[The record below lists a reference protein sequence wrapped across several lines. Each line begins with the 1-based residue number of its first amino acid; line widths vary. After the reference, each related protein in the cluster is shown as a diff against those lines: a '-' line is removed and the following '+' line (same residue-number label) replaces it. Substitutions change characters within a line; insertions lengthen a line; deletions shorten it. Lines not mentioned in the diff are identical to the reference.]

1 MNAIELIA
9 QDLFDKVRSRFS
21 NLQMGDETG
30 AVTIN
35 PTEARFFDFDF
46 VVEGNNLGRV
56 SVSINDLGNLKLF
69 YSQGIVEDHDPVT
82 QDFWFNFLREMRQ
95 FAKRR
100 LLRFD
105 TRDITKGNLE
115 KNDFQYLAVNGSKE
129 DNMTESQMY
138 GSSKSSY
145 RPLEK
150 TLLIIRHNTK
160 VGEDRG
166 ARSRPNNIKSVFIQN
181 EAGERFKYP
190 FVHLAGAKA
199 MQRHVANGGMPYDE
213 AGTAI
218 IKMSETIRALSTFKR
233 QVGNAEQLTQEAV
246 GIVDRASSKLA
257 TLRSMIENLSK
268 QTHYESWR
276 ENLENVDLSEQ
287 SELDPATLED
297 YKSKFTISHYKEDLT
312 QYFPLLYSIMRETS
326 EIDLEDYV
334 GEEKEEMCDACDE
347 PVSHCGCDDHEETK
361 ESLGGRMGYYV
372 VDRFSKDP
380 TDGPFNSP
388 QEAQQANHNGGSV
401 VQYPID
407 DVGTI
412 RDGRPVTQRSPSAE
426 FEAWADKVAMEVFDD
441 DESEKIQHLMRKYGW
456 SRQEAMEYL
465 HYEKHD
471 PKDWDDFNEG
481 NAVDEAGS
489 PEQQAAIAINKKSS
503 SVEEGAYQDLGPNG
517 REIYAKVQ
525 ALRDKIRSGEITPN
539 EKMQSQFDQL
549 LVGAGM
555 DPEFAERE
563 WNRITGNSSTP
574 TLDPKYKKSA
584 PPISAPGAGDDD
596 EDDDASFLQKLR
608 MQAKGGSIQ
617 QGADTGEVDEEMEET
632 NIHPAQIAEL
642 VLPHIDRETGG
653 CPLGATGVGINIKK
667 QTGSERAG
675 KLAEKLV
682 HHLQAKYQAESESR
696 QQMESMRRL
705 AGLPPLAEAKKE
717 KEPEG
722 NVSSKRFET
731 DSQRVARLAKE
742 KMQAKK
748 KARA

>member
-21 NLQMGDETG
+21 NLQMGDESG
-30 AVTIN
+30 AVTID

-56 SVSINDLGNLKLF
+56 SVSINELGNLKLF

-82 QDFWFNFLREMRQ
+82 QDFWFDFLREMRQ

-115 KNDFQYLAVNGSKE
+115 KNDFQYLATNGSKE

-213 AGTAI
+213 AGSSI

-233 QVGNAEQLTQEAV
+233 QVGNAEQLTQEAM
-246 GIVDRASSKLA
+246 GIVDRASDKLS
-257 TLRSMIENLSK
+257 TLRTTIENLAK
-268 QTHYESWR
+268 QTHYEAWR
-276 ENLENVDLSEQ
+276 ENLENIDLSEQ
-287 SELDPATLED
+287 SALDPATLED
-297 YKSKFTISHYKEDLT
+297 YKSKFTISSYKEDLT

-334 GEEKEEMCDACDE
+334 GEDKEEEYCDACDRPSDE
-347 PVSHCGCDDHEETK
+347 CACDDHEETK
-361 ESLGGRMGYYV
+361 EGI
-372 VDRFSKDP
+372 
-380 TDGPFNSP
+380 
-388 QEAQQANHNGGSV
+388 EA
-401 VQYPID
+401 
-407 DVGTI
+407 
-412 RDGRPVTQRSPSAE
+412 
-426 FEAWADKVAMEVFDD
+426 FEAWADKVAMEVFD
-441 DESEKIQHLMRKYGW
+441 EIE
-456 SRQEAMEYL
+456 
-465 HYEKHD
+465 
-471 PKDWDDFNEG
+471 
-481 NAVDEAGS
+481 EAGS
-489 PEQQAAIAINKKSS
+489 PAQQAAIAINMKKHHQKPKSM
-503 SVEEGAYQDLGPNG
+503 EEGAYQDLGPNG

-525 ALRDKIRSGEITPN
+525 ALRDKFRSGEITPN
-539 EKMQSQFDQL
+539 EKMQSEFDQL

-555 DPEFAERE
+555 DPEFVGTE
-563 WNRITGNSSTP
+563 WNRITGNSSKP
-574 TLDPKYKKSA
+574 TLDPSMRKSA
-584 PPISAPGAGDDD
+584 PPMSAPTDSDD
-596 EDDDASFLQKLR
+596 EDDDTSFLQKLR
-608 MQAKGGSIQ
+608 MQAKSGSIKP
-617 QGADTGEVDEEMEET
+617 GADTGEVDEEMGEA

-667 QTGSERAG
+667 QTGSARAG
-675 KLAEKLV
+675 ELAEKLV

-705 AGLPPLAEAKKE
+705 AGLPQLSEAEKKTM
-717 KEPEG
+717 
-722 NVSSKRFET
+722 S
-731 DSQRVARLAKE
+731 
-742 KMQAKK
+742 
-748 KARA
+748 RALDKIRDKYNKYKD

>member
-21 NLQMGDETG
+21 NLQMGDESG
-30 AVTIN
+30 AVTID

-56 SVSINDLGNLKLF
+56 SVSINELGNLKLF

-82 QDFWFNFLREMRQ
+82 QDFWFDFLREMRQ

-115 KNDFQYLAVNGSKE
+115 KNDFQYLATNGSKE

-213 AGTAI
+213 AGSSI

-233 QVGNAEQLTQEAV
+233 QVGNAEQLTQEAM
-246 GIVDRASSKLA
+246 GIVDRASDKLS
-257 TLRSMIENLSK
+257 TLRTTIENLAK
-268 QTHYESWR
+268 QTHYEAWR
-276 ENLENVDLSEQ
+276 ENLENIDLSEQ
-287 SELDPATLED
+287 SALDPATLED
-297 YKSKFTISHYKEDLT
+297 YKSKFTISSYKEDLT

-334 GEEKEEMCDACDE
+334 GEDKEEEYCDACDRPSDE
-347 PVSHCGCDDHEETK
+347 CACDDHEETK
-361 ESLGGRMGYYV
+361 EGI
-372 VDRFSKDP
+372 
-380 TDGPFNSP
+380 
-388 QEAQQANHNGGSV
+388 EA
-401 VQYPID
+401 
-407 DVGTI
+407 
-412 RDGRPVTQRSPSAE
+412 
-426 FEAWADKVAMEVFDD
+426 FEAWADKVAMEVFD
-441 DESEKIQHLMRKYGW
+441 EIE
-456 SRQEAMEYL
+456 
-465 HYEKHD
+465 
-471 PKDWDDFNEG
+471 
-481 NAVDEAGS
+481 EAGS
-489 PEQQAAIAINKKSS
+489 PAQQAAIAINMKKHHQKPKSM
-503 SVEEGAYQDLGPNG
+503 EEGAYQDLGPNG

-525 ALRDKIRSGEITPN
+525 ALRDKFRSGEITPN
-539 EKMQSQFDQL
+539 EKMQSEFDQL

-555 DPEFAERE
+555 DPEFVETE
-563 WNRITGNSSTP
+563 WNRITGNSSKP
-574 TLDPKYKKSA
+574 TLDPSMRKSA
-584 PPISAPGAGDDD
+584 PPMSAPTDSDD
-596 EDDDASFLQKLR
+596 EDDDTSFLQKLR
-608 MQAKGGSIQ
+608 MQAKSGSIKP
-617 QGADTGEVDEEMEET
+617 GADTGEVDEEMGEA

-667 QTGSERAG
+667 QTGSARAG
-675 KLAEKLV
+675 ELAEKLV

-705 AGLPPLAEAKKE
+705 AGLPQLSEAEKKTM
-717 KEPEG
+717 
-722 NVSSKRFET
+722 S
-731 DSQRVARLAKE
+731 
-742 KMQAKK
+742 
-748 KARA
+748 RALDKIRDKYNKYKD

>member
-21 NLQMGDETG
+21 NLQMGDESG
-30 AVTIN
+30 AVTID

-56 SVSINDLGNLKLF
+56 SVSINELGNLKLF

-82 QDFWFNFLREMRQ
+82 QDFWFDFLREMRQ

-115 KNDFQYLAVNGSKE
+115 KNDFQYLATNGSKE

-150 TLLIIRHNTK
+150 TLLIIRHNNK

-199 MQRHVANGGMPYDE
+199 MQRHVSNGGMPYDE
-213 AGTAI
+213 AGSAI

-246 GIVDRASSKLA
+246 GIVDRASNKLA
-257 TLRSMIENLSK
+257 TLRTTIENLSK
-268 QTHYESWR
+268 QTHYEAWR
-276 ENLENVDLSEQ
+276 ENLENADLSEQ

-297 YKSKFTISHYKEDLT
+297 YKSKFTISSYKEDLT

-334 GEEKEEMCDACDE
+334 GEEKEEMCDDCGE
-347 PVSHCGCDDHEETK
+347 PVDDCGCDDHEDTK
-361 ESLGGRMGYYV
+361 EGI
-372 VDRFSKDP
+372 
-380 TDGPFNSP
+380 
-388 QEAQQANHNGGSV
+388 EA
-401 VQYPID
+401 
-407 DVGTI
+407 
-412 RDGRPVTQRSPSAE
+412 
-426 FEAWADKVAMEVFDD
+426 FEAWADKVAMEVFD
-441 DESEKIQHLMRKYGW
+441 EE
-456 SRQEAMEYL
+456 
-465 HYEKHD
+465 
-471 PKDWDDFNEG
+471 
-481 NAVDEAGS
+481 VDEAGS
-489 PEQQAAIAINKKSS
+489 PAQQAAIAINMKKHHQKPKSM
-503 SVEEGAYQDLGPNG
+503 EEGAYQDLGPNG

-539 EKMQSQFDQL
+539 EKMQSEFDQL

-555 DPEFAERE
+555 DPEFADRE
-563 WNRITGNSSTP
+563 WNRITGNGSTP
-574 TLDPKYKKSA
+574 TLDPSMRKSA
-584 PPISAPGAGDDD
+584 PPMTAPTDSD
-596 EDDDASFLQKLR
+596 EEDDDDASFLQKLR

-617 QGADTGEVDEEMEET
+617 QGADTGGVDEEMEET

-705 AGLPPLAEAKKE
+705 AGLPLLAEAEKKKTMSRAAKGNE
-717 KEPEG
+717 KYG
-722 NVSSKRFET
+722 K
-731 DSQRVARLAKE
+731 DGMKALAKAGREGASE
-742 KMQAKK
+742 KTLDTIRKK
-748 KARA
+748 HDKYKD

>member
-21 NLQMGDETG
+21 NLQMGDESG
-30 AVTIN
+30 AVTID

-56 SVSINDLGNLKLF
+56 SVSINELGNLKLF

-82 QDFWFNFLREMRQ
+82 QDFWFDFLREMRQ

-115 KNDFQYLAVNGSKE
+115 KNDFQYLATNGSKE

-213 AGTAI
+213 AGSSI

-233 QVGNAEQLTQEAV
+233 QVGNAEQLTQEAM
-246 GIVDRASSKLA
+246 GIVDRASDKLS
-257 TLRSMIENLSK
+257 TLRTTIENLAK
-268 QTHYESWR
+268 QTHYEAWR
-276 ENLENVDLSEQ
+276 ENLENIDLSEQ
-287 SELDPATLED
+287 SALDPATLED
-297 YKSKFTISHYKEDLT
+297 YKSKFTISSYKEDLT

-334 GEEKEEMCDACDE
+334 GEDKEEEYCDACDRPSDE
-347 PVSHCGCDDHEETK
+347 CACDDHEETK
-361 ESLGGRMGYYV
+361 EGI
-372 VDRFSKDP
+372 
-380 TDGPFNSP
+380 
-388 QEAQQANHNGGSV
+388 EA
-401 VQYPID
+401 
-407 DVGTI
+407 
-412 RDGRPVTQRSPSAE
+412 
-426 FEAWADKVAMEVFDD
+426 FEAWADKVAMEVFD
-441 DESEKIQHLMRKYGW
+441 EIE
-456 SRQEAMEYL
+456 
-465 HYEKHD
+465 
-471 PKDWDDFNEG
+471 
-481 NAVDEAGS
+481 EAGS
-489 PEQQAAIAINKKSS
+489 PAQQAAIAINMKKHHQKPKSM
-503 SVEEGAYQDLGPNG
+503 EEGAYQDLGPNG

-525 ALRDKIRSGEITPN
+525 ALRDKFRSGEITPN
-539 EKMQSQFDQL
+539 EKMQSEFDQL

-555 DPEFAERE
+555 DPEFVGTE
-563 WNRITGNSSTP
+563 WNRITGNSSKP
-574 TLDPKYKKSA
+574 TLDPSMRKSA
-584 PPISAPGAGDDD
+584 PPMSAPTDSDD
-596 EDDDASFLQKLR
+596 EDDDTSFLQKLR
-608 MQAKGGSIQ
+608 MQAKSGSIKP
-617 QGADTGEVDEEMEET
+617 GADTGEVDEEMGEA

-667 QTGSERAG
+667 QTGSARAG
-675 KLAEKLV
+675 ELAEKLV

-705 AGLPPLAEAKKE
+705 AGLPKLAEDHAPWYKDQAEADADKKKSEFKKKNNPNRTGKDTAKALSQKGLKKASNPSESTE
-717 KEPEG
+717 KTMSRAAKG
-722 NVSSKRFET
+722 VMKYGKKGM
-731 DSQRVARLAKE
+731 QALAKAG
-742 KMQAKK
+742 KDGKSLDK
-748 KARA
+748 IRDKYNKYKD

>member
-21 NLQMGDETG
+21 NLQMGDESG
-30 AVTIN
+30 AVTID

-56 SVSINDLGNLKLF
+56 SVSINELGNLKLF

-82 QDFWFNFLREMRQ
+82 QDFWFDFLREMRQ

-115 KNDFQYLAVNGSKE
+115 KNDFQYLATNGSKE

-150 TLLIIRHNTK
+150 TLLIIRHNNK

-199 MQRHVANGGMPYDE
+199 MQRHVSNGGMPYDE
-213 AGTAI
+213 AGSAI

-246 GIVDRASSKLA
+246 GIVDRASNKLA
-257 TLRSMIENLSK
+257 TLRTTIENLSK
-268 QTHYESWR
+268 QTHYEAWR
-276 ENLENVDLSEQ
+276 ENLENADLSEQ

-297 YKSKFTISHYKEDLT
+297 YKSKFTISSYKEDLT

-334 GEEKEEMCDACDE
+334 GEEKEEMCDACDK
-347 PVSHCGCDDHEETK
+347 PVDDCGCDDHEETK
-361 ESLGGRMGYYV
+361 EGI
-372 VDRFSKDP
+372 
-380 TDGPFNSP
+380 
-388 QEAQQANHNGGSV
+388 EA
-401 VQYPID
+401 
-407 DVGTI
+407 
-412 RDGRPVTQRSPSAE
+412 
-426 FEAWADKVAMEVFDD
+426 FEAWADKVAMEVFD
-441 DESEKIQHLMRKYGW
+441 EIE
-456 SRQEAMEYL
+456 
-465 HYEKHD
+465 
-471 PKDWDDFNEG
+471 
-481 NAVDEAGS
+481 EAGS
-489 PEQQAAIAINKKSS
+489 PAQQAAIAINMKKHHQKPKSM
-503 SVEEGAYQDLGPNG
+503 EEGAYQDLGPNG

-525 ALRDKIRSGEITPN
+525 ALRDKFRSGEIKPD

-555 DPEFAERE
+555 DPEFADRE

-574 TLDPKYKKSA
+574 TLDPSMRKSA
-584 PPISAPGAGDDD
+584 PPMSAPTDSDE

-617 QGADTGEVDEEMEET
+617 QGADTGGVDEEMEET

-667 QTGSERAG
+667 QTGSARAG
-675 KLAEKLV
+675 ELAEKLV

-696 QQMESMRRL
+696 QQMETMRRL
-705 AGLPPLAEAKKE
+705 AGLPPLSEAEKKTMSRAAKGVMKYG
-717 KEPEG
+717 KKG
-722 NVSSKRFET
+722 M
-731 DSQRVARLAKE
+731 QALAKAG
-742 KMQAKK
+742 KDGKSLDK
-748 KARA
+748 IRDKYNKYKD

>member
-21 NLQMGDETG
+21 NLQMGDESG
-30 AVTIN
+30 AVTID

-56 SVSINDLGNLKLF
+56 SVSINELGNLKLF

-82 QDFWFNFLREMRQ
+82 QDFWFDFLREMRQ

-115 KNDFQYLAVNGSKE
+115 KNDFQYLATNGSKE

-150 TLLIIRHNTK
+150 TLLIIRHNNK

-199 MQRHVANGGMPYDE
+199 MQRHVSNGGMPYDE
-213 AGTAI
+213 AGSAI

-246 GIVDRASSKLA
+246 GIVDRASNKLA
-257 TLRSMIENLSK
+257 TLRTTIENLSK
-268 QTHYESWR
+268 QTHYEAWR
-276 ENLENVDLSEQ
+276 ENLENADLSEQ

-297 YKSKFTISHYKEDLT
+297 YKSKFTISSYKEDLT

-334 GEEKEEMCDACDE
+334 GEEKEEMCDDCGE
-347 PVSHCGCDDHEETK
+347 PVDDCGCDDHEDTK
-361 ESLGGRMGYYV
+361 EGI
-372 VDRFSKDP
+372 
-380 TDGPFNSP
+380 
-388 QEAQQANHNGGSV
+388 EA
-401 VQYPID
+401 
-407 DVGTI
+407 
-412 RDGRPVTQRSPSAE
+412 
-426 FEAWADKVAMEVFDD
+426 FEAWADKVAMEVFD
-441 DESEKIQHLMRKYGW
+441 EE
-456 SRQEAMEYL
+456 
-465 HYEKHD
+465 
-471 PKDWDDFNEG
+471 
-481 NAVDEAGS
+481 VDEAGS
-489 PEQQAAIAINKKSS
+489 PAQQAAIAINMKKHHQKPKSM
-503 SVEEGAYQDLGPNG
+503 EEGAYQDLGPNG

-539 EKMQSQFDQL
+539 EKMQSEFDQL

-555 DPEFAERE
+555 DPEFADRE
-563 WNRITGNSSTP
+563 WNRITGNGSTP
-574 TLDPKYKKSA
+574 TLDPSMRKSA
-584 PPISAPGAGDDD
+584 PPMTAPTDSD
-596 EDDDASFLQKLR
+596 EEDDDDASFLQKLR

-617 QGADTGEVDEEMEET
+617 QGADTGGVDEEMEET

-705 AGLPPLAEAKKE
+705 AGLPPLVEAEKKKTMSRAAKGNE
-717 KEPEG
+717 KYG
-722 NVSSKRFET
+722 KDGMKS
-731 DSQRVARLAKE
+731 LAKAGREGASE
-742 KMQAKK
+742 KTLDTIRKK
-748 KARA
+748 HDKYKD

>member
-21 NLQMGDETG
+21 NLQMGDESG
-30 AVTIN
+30 AVTID

-56 SVSINDLGNLKLF
+56 SVSINELGNLKLF

-82 QDFWFNFLREMRQ
+82 QDFWFDFLREMRQ

-115 KNDFQYLAVNGSKE
+115 KNDFQYLATNGSKE

-166 ARSRPNNIKSVFIQN
+166 ARSRSNNIKSVFIQN

-213 AGTAI
+213 AGSSI

-233 QVGNAEQLTQEAV
+233 QVGNAEQLTQEAI
-246 GIVDRASSKLA
+246 GIVDRASDKLS
-257 TLRSMIENLSK
+257 TLRTTIENLAK
-268 QTHYESWR
+268 QTHYEAWR

-297 YKSKFTISHYKEDLT
+297 YKSKFTISSYKEDLT

-334 GEEKEEMCDACDE
+334 GEEKEEMCDTCDK
-347 PVSHCGCDDHEETK
+347 PVDDCGCDDHEETK
-361 ESLGGRMGYYV
+361 EGI
-372 VDRFSKDP
+372 
-380 TDGPFNSP
+380 
-388 QEAQQANHNGGSV
+388 EA
-401 VQYPID
+401 
-407 DVGTI
+407 
-412 RDGRPVTQRSPSAE
+412 
-426 FEAWADKVAMEVFDD
+426 FEAWADKVAMEVFD
-441 DESEKIQHLMRKYGW
+441 EIE
-456 SRQEAMEYL
+456 
-465 HYEKHD
+465 
-471 PKDWDDFNEG
+471 
-481 NAVDEAGS
+481 EAGS
-489 PEQQAAIAINKKSS
+489 PAQQAAIAINMKKHHQKPKSM
-503 SVEEGAYQDLGPNG
+503 EEGAYQDLGPNG

-525 ALRDKIRSGEITPN
+525 ALRDKFRSGEITPN
-539 EKMQSQFDQL
+539 EKMQSEFDQL

-555 DPEFAERE
+555 DPEFVETE
-563 WNRITGNSSTP
+563 WNRITGNSSKP
-574 TLDPKYKKSA
+574 TLDPSMRKSA
-584 PPISAPGAGDDD
+584 PPMSAPTDSDD
-596 EDDDASFLQKLR
+596 EDDDTSFLQKLR
-608 MQAKGGSIQ
+608 MQAKSGSIKP
-617 QGADTGEVDEEMEET
+617 GADTGEVDEEMGEA
-632 NIHPAQIAEL
+632 NIQPAQIAEL

-667 QTGSERAG
+667 QTGSARAG
-675 KLAEKLV
+675 ELAEKLV

-705 AGLPPLAEAKKE
+705 AGLPPLSEAEKKTMSRAAKGVMKYG
-717 KEPEG
+717 KKG
-722 NVSSKRFET
+722 M
-731 DSQRVARLAKE
+731 QALAKAG
-742 KMQAKK
+742 KDGKSLDK
-748 KARA
+748 IRDKYNKYKD

>member
-21 NLQMGDETG
+21 NLQMGDESG
-30 AVTIN
+30 AVTID

-56 SVSINDLGNLKLF
+56 SVSINELGNLKLF

-82 QDFWFNFLREMRQ
+82 QDFWFDFLREMRQ

-115 KNDFQYLAVNGSKE
+115 KNDFQYLATNGSKE

-213 AGTAI
+213 AGSSI

-233 QVGNAEQLTQEAV
+233 QVGNAEQLTQEAM
-246 GIVDRASSKLA
+246 GIVDRASDKLS
-257 TLRSMIENLSK
+257 TLRTTIENLAK
-268 QTHYESWR
+268 QTHYEAWR
-276 ENLENVDLSEQ
+276 ENLENIDLSEQ
-287 SELDPATLED
+287 SALDPATLED
-297 YKSKFTISHYKEDLT
+297 YKSKFTISSYKEDLT

-334 GEEKEEMCDACDE
+334 GEDKEEEYCDACDRPSDE
-347 PVSHCGCDDHEETK
+347 CACDDHEETK
-361 ESLGGRMGYYV
+361 EGI
-372 VDRFSKDP
+372 
-380 TDGPFNSP
+380 
-388 QEAQQANHNGGSV
+388 EA
-401 VQYPID
+401 
-407 DVGTI
+407 
-412 RDGRPVTQRSPSAE
+412 
-426 FEAWADKVAMEVFDD
+426 FEAWADKVAMEVFD
-441 DESEKIQHLMRKYGW
+441 EIE
-456 SRQEAMEYL
+456 
-465 HYEKHD
+465 
-471 PKDWDDFNEG
+471 
-481 NAVDEAGS
+481 EAGS
-489 PEQQAAIAINKKSS
+489 PAQQAAIAINMKKHHQKPKSM
-503 SVEEGAYQDLGPNG
+503 EEGAYQDLGPNG

-525 ALRDKIRSGEITPN
+525 ALRDKFRSGEITPN
-539 EKMQSQFDQL
+539 EKMQSEFDQL

-555 DPEFAERE
+555 DPEFVGTE
-563 WNRITGNSSTP
+563 WNRITGNSSKP
-574 TLDPKYKKSA
+574 TLDPSMRKSA
-584 PPISAPGAGDDD
+584 PPMSAPTDSDD
-596 EDDDASFLQKLR
+596 EDDDTSFLQKLR
-608 MQAKGGSIQ
+608 MQAKSGSIKP
-617 QGADTGEVDEEMEET
+617 GADTGEVDEEMGEA

-667 QTGSERAG
+667 QTGSARAG
-675 KLAEKLV
+675 ELAEKLV

-705 AGLPPLAEAKKE
+705 AGLPQLSEAEKKTMSRAAKGVMKYG
-717 KEPEG
+717 KKG
-722 NVSSKRFET
+722 M
-731 DSQRVARLAKE
+731 QALAKAG
-742 KMQAKK
+742 KDGKSLDK
-748 KARA
+748 IRDKYNKYKD